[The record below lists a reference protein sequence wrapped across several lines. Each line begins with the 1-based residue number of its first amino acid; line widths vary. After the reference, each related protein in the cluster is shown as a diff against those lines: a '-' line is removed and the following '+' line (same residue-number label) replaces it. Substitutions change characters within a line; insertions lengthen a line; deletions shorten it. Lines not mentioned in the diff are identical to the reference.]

1 MALSRIDTTN
11 MIEDVPQSKIDN
23 NINFRNIIIN
33 GDMSIA
39 QRGTSQA
46 SAGSAAGSY
55 DTVDR
60 FAFAE
65 QLGTFTMS
73 QETDVP
79 TGQGFAKSL
88 KLDCTTADASPAS
101 NAYLQFIQRVEG
113 QNLQYLKKGTSSA
126 ESLTMSFW
134 VKSSKTGTFI
144 LELDDNDNARN
155 IDKSYTINSANTWEK
170 KIITFDGDTTGSFD
184 NDNGDSLRLIWWL
197 AAGSNFTSGT
207 LQTSWGSTVNTDRA
221 VGQVNLAD
229 STSNE
234 WYVTGVQLEAGQ
246 TASEFEFLP
255 HDVNLQRCQRYYQI
269 TQEADGSPDII
280 CSGALLQIRQM
291 IEGQNLQY
299 LKKGTSSAESL
310 TISFWVKSNKTGT
323 YITELFDSDNS
334 RTINKSYTI
343 DSASTWEKK
352 TITFAGDTSGSFNND
367 NGRSLD
373 VRFWLGAGT
382 DYTSGTLQTSW
393 GTQTN
398 SNRAVGQVNLA
409 DSTSNEW
416 YITGVQL
423 EAGTSASD
431 FEFLPHDV
439 NERRCQRYYF
449 DYVKGTNQN
458 VGMFT
463 AYATQ
468 GRLYGHID
476 FPVRMRTTPSL
487 VSSNNSGDFASRK
500 GNTEN
505 FNNFAGFQHTGT
517 LNCNIYSVD
526 TITTVSSGE
535 VVWVNT
541 SASTSQISFQAEL

>member
-1 MALSRIDTTN
+1 MAITRIGNPAIADQRG
-11 MIEDVPQSKIDN
+11 V
-23 NINFRNIIIN
+23 NFRNIIIN

-46 SAGSAAGSY
+46 SAGSTNGSY

-234 WYVTGVQLEAGQ
+234 WYITGVQLEAGQ
-246 TASEFEFLP
+246 VASDFEFLP
-255 HDVNLQRCQRYYQI
+255 QDVNLQRCQRYYFVKC
-269 TQEADGSPDII
+269 DGSVSVSQDI
-280 CSGALLQIRQM
+280 GVAF
-291 IEGQNLQY
+291 Y
-299 LKKGTSSAESL
+299 YTSSDL
-310 TISFWVKSNKTGT
+310 RGSFSFPTT
-323 YITELFDSDNS
+323 M
-334 RTINKSYTI
+334 RTIPTLEMESVTDGYDFRRNSGV
-343 DSASTWEKK
+343 DRMNEFALNNASLSSAG
-352 TITFAGDTSGSFNND
+352 IVAN
-367 NGRSLD
+367 
-373 VRFWLGAGT
+373 
-382 DYTSGTLQTSW
+382 
-393 GTQTN
+393 
-398 SNRAVGQVNLA
+398 
-409 DSTSNEW
+409 
-416 YITGVQL
+416 
-423 EAGTSASD
+423 
-431 FEFLPHDV
+431 
-439 NERRCQRYYF
+439 
-449 DYVKGTNQN
+449 
-458 VGMFT
+458 
-463 AYATQ
+463 
-468 GRLYGHID
+468 
-476 FPVRMRTTPSL
+476 SL
-487 VSSNNSGDFASRK
+487 VSGIAGQAGHLFTDDASC
-500 GNTEN
+500 
-505 FNNFAGFQHTGT
+505 FVA
-517 LNCNIYSVD
+517 
-526 TITTVSSGE
+526 VS
-535 VVWVNT
+535 
-541 SASTSQISFQAEL
+541 AEL